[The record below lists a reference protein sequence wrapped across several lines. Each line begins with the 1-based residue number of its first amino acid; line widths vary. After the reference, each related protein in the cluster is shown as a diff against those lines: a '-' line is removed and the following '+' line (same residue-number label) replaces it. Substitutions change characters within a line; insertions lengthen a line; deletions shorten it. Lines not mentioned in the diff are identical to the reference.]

1 MSGKIKVTKFP
12 SHFVSNKEKDEKW
25 GMQFCKA
32 IWDDYNISGNL
43 SFYSDRA
50 NYSRYMSYAMGR
62 QSIVKY
68 QDLLKSDESDNL
80 TYLNID
86 WSPLPIFTKFREIA
100 LARVKQV
107 DYNVSAQPVDPAAKV
122 EEAKDKAMQAAK
134 IIGREVLSQIDPNAV
149 QGTALQK
156 QEGEYD
162 DLDELEVLHSTT
174 FKFAAASQIEE
185 SIEFVLGYNDFEET
199 RAEVKRC
206 IFDYGI
212 GGLKEYVD
220 ENGVIR
226 VRPINPSNI
235 VISKCEKRDFS
246 DARYVGEI
254 VTMSIQ
260 DVAAETGHEFTKAE
274 LEKIEEQ
281 ARDRYAASS
290 RSATTGT
297 IYQRE
302 KEDFNVDVLE
312 VEWISVNEY
321 IVETGVDKRG
331 NPVLSRSSRKRA
343 AKKLGENHMT
353 SRYKTVYK
361 CKWIIG
367 TEFMW
372 DFGQSSYMKRDK
384 MELQE
389 TKMSFHLFA
398 PQFDHLTSRISSR
411 VDQAI
416 PVIDA
421 LHLAWF
427 RLQGVIANARPK
439 GISIELG
446 ALEDVDLGVGGNQ
459 FTPYDIIDLYNKTGN
474 LVYRRKDENGIQSN
488 YLPINELNNGIG
500 DEAAQYYAL
509 IQQNIQLLRDI
520 TGLNEV
526 SEGFSGERTT
536 NDVAALAN
544 QNSNNALHSIIEA
557 DQSLLKR
564 LYQCILQRLS
574 SIFQSNPD
582 NINPMYARAL
592 GKDTVSFIK
601 DMRGATSYSYGILLE
616 NKPDAIERQRLLA
629 KLEQFAGAGLLQPQ
643 DIFLVENTPSLKT
656 AQVIIGYK
664 IKKRQEAQQQQA
676 MQQQQMQAQMQQ
688 QAIQMQ
694 MQADQAR
701 IQMETQAQIQIE
713 KIKGDYAVKVAQ
725 IQADAKIRDAST
737 KGSTTISKAAMDNQS
752 REKQTAASLI
762 SSERQA
768 KAQAQ
773 ERTQNQKVSDRT
785 RNQSNQK

>member
-1 MSGKIKVTKFP
+1 MSTIKQTKFP
-12 SHFVSNKEKDEKW
+12 SHLIPNDEKNEEW

-32 IWDDYNISGNL
+32 IWDDYNITGNL

-50 NYSRYMSYAMGR
+50 NYSRYMSYALGR

-80 TYLNID
+80 TFLNID
-86 WSPLPIFTKFREIA
+86 WTPLPVFTKFREIA

-107 DYNVSAQPVDPAAKV
+107 DYNVSATPVDPAAKI
-122 EEAKDKAMQAAK
+122 EEAKDKALQAAK
-134 IIGREVLSQIDPNAV
+134 IIGREVLSSIDPNAA
-149 QGTALQK
+149 QGTVLQK
-156 QEGEYD
+156 TEGEYD

-174 FKFAAASQIEE
+174 YKFAAASQIEE
-185 SIEFVLGYNDFEET
+185 AIEFVLGYNDFEET

-206 IFDYGI
+206 IFDFGI

-220 ENGVIR
+220 ENGIIK
-226 VRPINPSNI
+226 VRAINPSNI
-235 VISKCEKRDFS
+235 VISKCERRDFK

-254 VTMSIQ
+254 LTMSIQ
-260 DVAAETGHEFTKAE
+260 DVAAEAGHKFTKAE
-274 LEKIEEQ
+274 LERIQEMAQDK
-281 ARDRYAASS
+281 YAASS
-290 RSATTGT
+290 RNATTGT

-312 VEWISVNEY
+312 VEWVSVNEY
-321 IVETGVDKRG
+321 IIETGTDKRG
-331 NPVLSRSSRKRA
+331 NPVAARSNRKRA
-343 AKKLGENHMT
+343 AKKLGENHKT

-361 CKWIIG
+361 AKWIIG

-372 DFGQSSYMKRDK
+372 DFGQTSYMKRDK
-384 MELQE
+384 NELQE
-389 TKMSFHLFA
+389 TSMSFHLFA
-398 PQFDHLTSRISSR
+398 PQFDPLTSRISSR

-427 RLQGVIANARPK
+427 RLQSVIANARPR
-439 GISIELG
+439 GISIEIG
-446 ALEDVDLGVGGNQ
+446 ALEDVDLGVGQNQ

-500 DEAAQYYAL
+500 DEAARYYAL

-536 NDVAALAN
+536 NNVAALAN

-564 LYQCILQRLS
+564 LYQCVLLRLS
-574 SIFQSNPD
+574 SVFQSNPD

-601 DMRGATSYSYGILLE
+601 DMRNATSYSYGIFLE
-616 NKPDAIERQRLLA
+616 NRPDSLERQRLIQ
-629 KLEQFAGAGLLQPQ
+629 KMEQFAGAGLLEPQ
-643 DIFLVENTPSLKT
+643 DIFLIENTPSLKT
-656 AQVIIGYK
+656 AQVIISYK
-664 IKKRQEAQQQQA
+664 IKKRKETARQEA

-701 IQMETQAQIQIE
+701 IQMETEAKTQVE
-713 KIKGDYAVKVAQ
+713 KIKGDYAVQVAR
-725 IQADAKIRDAST
+725 IQADAKIRDASA
-737 KGSTTISKAAMDNQS
+737 KGSATISKAAMDNRS
-752 REKQTAASLI
+752 REKQTAASLQA
-762 SSERQA
+762 SERQVGMNSEGRS
-768 KAQAQ
+768 QS
-773 ERTQNQKVSDRT
+773 QKLSDRT
-785 RNQSNQK
+785 RNQSNRK

>member
-1 MSGKIKVTKFP
+1 MSTIKQTKFP
-12 SHFVSNKEKDEKW
+12 SHLVPNSEKNEEW

-32 IWDDYNISGNL
+32 IWDDYNITGNL

-50 NYSRYMSYAMGR
+50 NYSRYMSYALGR

-80 TYLNID
+80 TFLNID
-86 WSPLPIFTKFREIA
+86 WTPLPIFTKFREIA

-107 DYNVSAQPVDPAAKV
+107 DYNVSATPVDPAAKI
-122 EEAKDKAMQAAK
+122 EEAQDKALQAAK
-134 IIGREVLSQIDPNAV
+134 IIGREVLSGIDPNAV

-156 QEGEYD
+156 QEGEFD

-174 FKFAAASQIEE
+174 FKFASAAQIEE

-212 GGLKEYVD
+212 GGFKEYVD
-220 ENGVIR
+220 ANGIVK
-226 VRPINPSNI
+226 VRSINPSNI
-235 VISKCEKRDFS
+235 VISKCERRDFK

-254 VTMSIQ
+254 LTMSIQ
-260 DVAAETGHEFTKAE
+260 DVAAEAGHEFTKAE
-274 LEKIEEQ
+274 LEKIQEMAQ
-281 ARDRYAASS
+281 DKYAASS
-290 RSATTGT
+290 RNATTGT

-321 IVETGVDKRG
+321 IIETGTDKRG
-331 NPVLSRSSRKRA
+331 NPVASRSNRKRA
-343 AKKLGENHMT
+343 AKKMGENHKT

-372 DFGQSSYMKRDK
+372 DFGQSTYMKRDK

-389 TKMSFHLFA
+389 TSMSFHLFA
-398 PQFDHLTSRISSR
+398 PQFDPLTSRISSR

-427 RLQGVIANARPK
+427 RLQSVIANARPK
-439 GISIELG
+439 GISIEIG
-446 ALEDVDLGVGGNQ
+446 ALEDVDLGIGQNQ
-459 FTPYDIIDLYNKTGN
+459 FTPYDVIDLYNKTGN
-474 LVYRRKDENGIQSN
+474 LVYRRKDENGVQSN

-500 DEAAQYYAL
+500 DEAAQYYQL

-564 LYQCILQRLS
+564 LYQCILLRLS

-601 DMRGATSYSYGILLE
+601 DMRKSTSYSYGILLE
-616 NKPDAIERQRLLA
+616 NKPDNLERQRMLQ

-694 MQADQAR
+694 MQADQQR
-701 IQMETQAQIQIE
+701 IQMETQAKIQIE
-713 KIKGDYAVKVAQ
+713 QIKGDYAIKVAQ
-725 IQADAKIRDAST
+725 IQADAKLRDTSQ
-737 KGSTTISKAAMDNQS
+737 KGSATISKAAMDNRS
-752 REKQTAASLI
+752 REKQTLASLQ
-762 SSERQA
+762 SAEKQASQKEGERSQS
-768 KAQAQ
+768 
-773 ERTQNQKVSDRT
+773 QKQSDRT
-785 RNQSNQK
+785 RNQSNRK

>member
-1 MSGKIKVTKFP
+1 MSTIKQTKFP
-12 SHFVSNKEKDEKW
+12 SHLIPNDQKNEAW

-50 NYSRYMSYAMGR
+50 NYSRYMSYALGR

-68 QDLLKSDESDNL
+68 QDLLKADESDNL
-80 TYLNID
+80 TFMNVD
-86 WSPLPIFTKFREIA
+86 WTPLPIFTKFREIA

-107 DYNVSAQPVDPAAKV
+107 DYNVSATPVDPAAKI
-122 EEAKDKAMQAAK
+122 EEAKDKALQAAK
-134 IIGREVLSQIDPNAV
+134 IIGREVLSGIDPNAV

-156 QEGEYD
+156 QEGEFD

-212 GGLKEYVD
+212 GGLREFVD
-220 ENGVIR
+220 HNGIVK
-226 VRPINPSNI
+226 VRAINPSNI
-235 VISKCEKRDFS
+235 VISKCERRDFK
-246 DARYVGEI
+246 DARYIGEV

-260 DVAAETGHEFTKAE
+260 DVAADASHEFTKAE
-274 LEKIEEQ
+274 LEQIQEQ
-281 ARDRYAASS
+281 AQDKYAASS

-321 IVETGVDKRG
+321 IIETGKDKRG
-331 NPVLSRSSRKRA
+331 NPVASRSSRKRA
-343 AKKLGENHMT
+343 AKKMGENHKT

-389 TKMSFHLFA
+389 TTMSFHLFA

-439 GISIELG
+439 GISIEIG
-446 ALEDVDLGVGGNQ
+446 ALEDVDLGVGQNQ
-459 FTPYDIIDLYNKTGN
+459 FTPYDVIDLYNKTGN
-474 LVYRRKDENGIQSN
+474 LVYRRKDENGVQSN

-500 DEAAQYYAL
+500 DEANQYYAL

-536 NDVAALAN
+536 NDVAAMAN

-564 LYQCILQRLS
+564 LYQCILLRLS

-582 NINPMYARAL
+582 NINPMYSRAL

-601 DMRGATSYSYGILLE
+601 DMRQSTSYSYGILLE
-616 NKPDAIERQRLLA
+616 NKPDGMERQRMLQ

-664 IKKRQEAQQQQA
+664 IKKRQEAQAQQA
-676 MQQQQMQAQMQQ
+676 MQQQQMQGEMQDR
-688 QAIQMQ
+688 AIQMQ

-713 KIKGDYAVKVAQ
+713 QIKGDYAIKIAQ
-725 IQADAKIRDAST
+725 INADAKLRDTSQ
-737 KGSTTISKAAMDNQS
+737 KGSATISKAAMDNNS
-752 REKQTAASLI
+752 RERQTLASLN
-762 SSERQA
+762 SAEKQA
-768 KAQAQ
+768 S
-773 ERTQNQKVSDRT
+773 QKEGQRSQSQKQSDRT
-785 RNQSNQK
+785 RNQSNRK